1 MRKALVPAFLV
12 VMGAVILGSTVF
24 REQLV
29 RAATTPFQDVVVT
42 NTSTNP
48 VPVQQQGTTNVNVT
62 NTTLPV
68 HEQGTATVT
77 GTVGLSTAANT
88 VKLDP
93 TGNSV
98 ELGATD
104 KGKLDTANT
113 HLAAID
119 TATGKLNFDGSGNL
133 KVAPQGSQTVHVDN
147 TPAPMQT
154 LFETDGFTV
163 TNDNAPH
170 TVDSVGATVYA
181 DYIEVGGLTGDQQ
194 VFFYDGSTPELV
206 LLGSVNKGQ
215 DTYVL
220 TPTHP
225 VPFDSI
231 QAVCANASD
240 CQIGMSISGTLSP

>member
-1 MRKALVPAFLV
+1 MRKALVPAFLLV
-12 VMGAVILGSTVF
+12 LGAVILGATVF

-29 RAATTPFQDVVVT
+29 HAATTPFQNVVVT
-42 NTSTNP
+42 NTPTNP
-48 VPVQQQGTTNVNVT
+48 VNVQQQGTADVNVT
-62 NTTLPV
+62 NSTVPV

-77 GTVGLSTAANT
+77 GTVGLDPAGNT
-88 VKLDP
+88 V
-93 TGNSV
+93 N
-98 ELGATD
+98 LGTTD
-104 KGKLDTANT
+104 RGRLDTANA

-119 TATGKLNFDGSGNL
+119 AATGQLSFDGSGNL
-133 KVAPQGSQTVHVDN
+133 KTAPQGTQTVHIDN
-147 TPAPMQT
+147 TSLPVSGPAPMQT
-154 LFETDGFTV
+154 LYENDGFTV
-163 TNDNAPH
+163 SNDNSPH
-170 TVDSVGATVYA
+170 TVDSVGQTVYA

-225 VPFDSI
+225 VAFDSI

-240 CQIGMSISGTLSP
+240 CQIGMSISGTTSP